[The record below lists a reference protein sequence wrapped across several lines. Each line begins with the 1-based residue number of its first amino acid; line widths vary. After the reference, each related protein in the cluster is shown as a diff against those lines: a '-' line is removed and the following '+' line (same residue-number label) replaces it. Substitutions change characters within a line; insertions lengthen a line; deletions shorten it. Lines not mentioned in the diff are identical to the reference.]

1 MMSNNVK
8 TILTIVGFLLAGTGI
23 LALILN
29 LVGLKLA
36 ILVWMD
42 GFGKLFGLVMQI
54 VMSLAGFIMIYV
66 GQTDLSKEEA

>member
-1 MMSNNVK
+1 MSNNAK

-36 ILVWMD
+36 VLVWMD
-42 GFGKLFGLVMQI
+42 GLGRLFGLVMQI

-66 GQTDLSKEEA
+66 GQTDLSKEEV